1 MLFVVSGI
9 YPFRCPS
16 RSVVMFHS
24 LLPFEEEA
32 VNLYRGEKKYMKY
45 RLLNFLYKRSMQRA
59 DGLLFSSKFTEEKFL
74 QTFSSSDRPV
84 SKVIP
89 FGTWSSFRESARTDS
104 TGTGSTIRFLYVS
117 NFYRYKR
124 HMMLI
129 PLFEKLIREGND
141 ISLTLCGD
149 GYVRE
154 GEIKNAVKE
163 SGCQERIKY
172 IGKLDHDNMQEL
184 YQEHDVLIFPSIV
197 ESFGIPLIEAA
208 HENLWI
214 LFTWPPL
221 VEIMQNNSYER
232 YTLAEDNL
240 DEDIK
245 HLLKFHA
252 EGKINLKEKKVNT
265 HFIPFTQTA
274 SETMKYLESFL
285 SGL

>member
-1 MLFVVSGI
+1 
-9 YPFRCPS
+9 
-16 RSVVMFHS
+16 MFHS
-24 LLPFEEEA
+24 LLPLEEEA
-32 VNLYRGEKKYMKY
+32 VSLYRGEKKYIKY
-45 RLLNFLYKRSMQRA
+45 RILNLLYKRSMRRA

-74 QTFSSSDRPV
+74 QTLSSSDRPV

-89 FGTWSSFRESARTDS
+89 FGTWSAFRESAKTDS
-104 TGTGSTIRFLYVS
+104 RGIESTVRFLYVS

-124 HMMLI
+124 HLMLI
-129 PLFEKLIREGND
+129 PLFEKLIGQGSD

-149 GYVRE
+149 GYVHE
-154 GEIKNAVKE
+154 KEIRNAVKA
-163 SGCQERIKY
+163 SGFQERIKY
-172 IGKLDHDNMQEL
+172 IGKLDHGNMQQL
-184 YQEHDVLIFPSIV
+184 YRAHDLLIFPSVV

-221 VEIMQNNSYER
+221 VEIMQNNSYLR

-245 HLLKFHA
+245 HLLKSHA

-265 HFIPFTQTA
+265 HFIPFTRTA
-274 SETMKYLESFL
+274 SETMKYLESFIC
-285 SGL
+285 GP